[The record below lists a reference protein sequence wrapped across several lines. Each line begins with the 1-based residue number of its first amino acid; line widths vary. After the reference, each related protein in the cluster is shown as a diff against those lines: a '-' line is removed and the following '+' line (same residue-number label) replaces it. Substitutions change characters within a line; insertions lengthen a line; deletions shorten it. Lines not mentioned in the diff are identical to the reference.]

1 MSLIVSGAGLY
12 KSFRR
17 KTRTVDAL
25 KNVSLEVET
34 GELVAIRGP
43 SGCGKSTLLLAVGGL
58 QKPDSGTIKVVD
70 QDVYQLSPEQRTA
83 LRARRIGFVFQQF
96 HLIPYLS
103 VMENVLAAQLGV
115 AVRRNGS
122 STSRASELVQ
132 RLGLDERRDHRPAEL
147 SVGECQRVALARAL
161 LNEPQLILAD
171 EPTGNLDEE
180 NTGIVLQHLRD
191 IANSGS
197 AVLLVTHD
205 PKCDAIADRMLQ
217 MREGCLI

>member
-25 KNVSLEVET
+25 KNVALEVET

-58 QKPDSGTIKVVD
+58 QKPDSGTIKIVD
-70 QDVYQLSPEQRTA
+70 QDVYQLSPEQRNA

-103 VMENVLAAQLGV
+103 VMENVLAAQLG
-115 AVRRNGS
+115 RPS
-122 STSRASELVQ
+122 SQ
-132 RLGLDERRDHRPAEL
+132 RE
-147 SVGECQRVALARAL
+147 
-161 LNEPQLILAD
+161 
-171 EPTGNLDEE
+171 
-180 NTGIVLQHLRD
+180 
-191 IANSGS
+191 
-197 AVLLVTHD
+197 
-205 PKCDAIADRMLQ
+205 
-217 MREGCLI
+217 